1 MKMAYVIGLG
11 LALIQCFGGN
21 AFAAATHMGKI
32 NVDLTLVDA
41 RGKSDRIA
49 HENAAFRLDWIH
61 RKCEIKIK
69 NDYAPCVLDTSHDLV
84 NAKGELIMKAMPQA
98 HFEASTVDALISML
112 GHQDKKASA
121 VVDAA
126 LQETRSSRAAGFDLP
141 FYTCG
146 NALSGNPDCLKNG
159 KDLLLYNAFKN
170 QSYVLRQIEIT
181 SARLGGKKLVL
192 SLKLYDIRAFGG
204 AFNIIGNNGAGNFS
218 TRP

>member
-1 MKMAYVIGLG
+1 MKMAYGIGLG

-21 AFAAATHMGKI
+21 ALAAATHVGKI

-41 RGKSDRIA
+41 QGKSNRVA

-69 NDYAPCVLDTSHDLV
+69 SEYAPCVLDTSHDLV

-98 HFEASTVDALISML
+98 HFEAATIDALISML
-112 GHQDKKASA
+112 GHQDKKVRDA
-121 VVDAA
+121 VDAA
-126 LQETRSSRAAGFDLP
+126 LQETRSSRTAGFDLP

-146 NALSGNPDCLKNG
+146 NAISGNPDCLKNG

-181 SARLGGKKLVL
+181 SPRLGGKKLML
-192 SLKLYDIRAFGG
+192 SLKLHDLEAFGG

-218 TRP
+218 QHP